1 MTTTPQMSPT
11 TSADSHEDRPARH
24 IPQYSRR
31 RILGTWAAAALPMAA
46 LAWIGAPLVQS
57 TLDGPSAWPR
67 AILVCLT
74 AGMIWQF
81 VLVMISVRKEQGSLR
96 WTVLKDALWLHS
108 PRNPRTGR
116 RGGRL
121 WWVLLPLILLVAA
134 KEELPKIP
142 APVDRDQ
149 ALFLQSAA
157 GQEFFAGNWVWF
169 AVIVTMM
176 IFNTVLGE
184 ELLFRGLLL
193 PRMRGAFGRWDWLV
207 NGVLFGVYHLHVPW
221 SIPANTLD
229 TFFISLPASRYRSAL
244 IGIFVHSIQTVV
256 FSALLLALVLG

>member
-11 TSADSHEDRPARH
+11 TSADSHEDRAAVH

-46 LAWIGAPLVQS
+46 LAWIGAPLVRS

-81 VLVMISVRKEQGSLR
+81 VFVMIAVRREQGSLR

-116 RGGRL
+116 RGGRM

-193 PRMRGAFGRWDWLV
+193 PRMRGACGRWDWLV